1 LLSIGRRKKED
12 PMKVRFAVIVLVAAA
27 GVVGCGGNSAAPSHK
42 DVATAAQTVAQQT
55 PAQQIGAAAAAV
67 QSSETTATSGY
78 KAQFKAILAGLSPRL
93 TEMSTDLNSGSG
105 AEVLPAMQQ
114 AVAVIAE
121 GISAIDAIHVPPS
134 ATGEV
139 RQWVTALT
147 QEQTALHAL
156 SMDASATDTSA
167 AQQDE
172 QMFNNAHVDDQRAQQ
187 ALGIN

>member
-1 LLSIGRRKKED
+1 
-12 PMKVRFAVIVLVAAA
+12 MKARFAVIALLAAA
-27 GVVGCGGNSAAPSHK
+27 GVVGCGGNSGAPSEQ

-55 PAQQIGAAAAAV
+55 PAQQISAAAAAV

-78 KAQFKAILAGLSPRL
+78 KAQFKAILASVNPRL
-93 TEMSTDLNSGSG
+93 TELSTDLNSGGG
-105 AEVLPAMQQ
+105 AEVLPAVQQ
-114 AVAVIAE
+114 DVAVIAE
-121 GISAIDAIHVPPS
+121 GISAIDAVQVPPS

-156 SMDASATDTSA
+156 SLDASATDTSA

-172 QMFNNAHVDDQRAQQ
+172 QMFKDAHVDDERAQQ